1 MTKAIP
7 SAMRAIEIST
17 PGGPEVLRPGQRP
30 VPAPVA
36 GEVLIEVAAAGVN
49 RPDVL
54 QRKGGYPPPPGASD
68 IPGLEVAGTI
78 VALGPQDHSK
88 SAPQDRSKSAPQV
101 HAWKIG
107 DEVCA
112 LVTGGGY
119 AEYVAAPAVQCLP
132 VPRGLTLEQAASLP
146 ETFFTVWV
154 NVFQRGALKNDETL
168 LVQGG
173 SSGIGVTAIQMARA
187 FGHQVFVTAGT
198 AEKCAAC
205 EKLGATRAINYR
217 NEDFVAV
224 IKQLTGGRGVD
235 VILDMVGGDYVPREL
250 AVLADDGRL
259 SLIAFLGGTK
269 TALDMTDIL
278 RRRLTITGSTLRPR
292 PVEVKAAISRA
303 LREKVWPLIEAGK
316 IRPVIY
322 RTFGLEEA
330 AAAHAL
336 MESSEHVGK
345 IMLRVRK
352 ND

>member
-1 MTKAIP
+1 
-7 SAMRAIEIST
+7 MRAIEITT
-17 PGGPEVLRPGQRP
+17 PGGPDVLRLGQRP
-30 VPAPVA
+30 VPAPA
-36 GEVLIEVAAAGVN
+36 TGEVLIEVATAGVN

-54 QRKGGYPPPPGASD
+54 QRKGGYAPPPGASD
-68 IPGLEVAGTI
+68 IPGLEVAGKV
-78 VALGPQDHSK
+78 VATGPNVDE
-88 SAPQDRSKSAPQV
+88 
-101 HAWKIG
+101 WKIG

-119 AEYVAAPAVQCLP
+119 AEYVAAPSAQCLP
-132 VPRGLTLEQAASLP
+132 IPKGLTLEQAASLP
-146 ETFFTVWV
+146 ETFFTVWI
-154 NVFQRGALKNDETL
+154 NVFQRGGLKNHETL

-187 FGHQVFVTAGT
+187 FGHRVFVTAGT
-198 AEKCAAC
+198 AEKCAEC

-217 NEDFVAV
+217 SEDFVAV
-224 IKQLTGGRGVD
+224 IKELTAGRGVD

-250 AVLADDGRL
+250 SCLAEDGRL

-269 TALDMTDIL
+269 ASLDMTDIL

-292 PVEVKAAISRA
+292 PVEVKAAIARA
-303 LREKVWPLIEAGK
+303 LREKVWPLIEAGR

-322 RTFGLEEA
+322 KTFELEQA

-345 IMLRVRK
+345 IMLNVRGK
-352 ND
+352 N

>member
-1 MTKAIP
+1 
-7 SAMRAIEIST
+7 MRAIEIST

-30 VPAPVA
+30 VPSPTA

-68 IPGLEVAGTI
+68 IPGLEVSGTI
-78 VALGPQDHSK
+78 VALGPQAK
-88 SAPQDRSKSAPQV
+88 SDLAPQGNS
-101 HAWKIG
+101 WKIG

-119 AEYVAAPAVQCLP
+119 AEYVAAPAAQCLP

-154 NVFQRGALKNDETL
+154 NVFQRGALKSDETL

-173 SSGIGVTAIQMARA
+173 SSGIGVTAIQMAHA
-187 FGHQVFVTAGT
+187 FGHRVFATAGT

-205 EKLGATRAINYR
+205 EKLGAARAINYR

-250 AVLADDGRL
+250 ACLAEDGRL

-269 TALDMTDIL
+269 TSLDMTDIL

-292 PVEVKAAISRA
+292 PVEVKAAIARA

-322 RTFGLEEA
+322 RTFGLEQA

-345 IMLRVRK
+345 IVLSVGKK
-352 ND
+352 N

>member
-1 MTKAIP
+1 MTLP
-7 SAMRAIEIST
+7 SHMKAIEITT
-17 PGGPEVLRPGQRP
+17 PGGPEVLRPTQRP
-30 VPAPVA
+30 VPSPAA

-54 QRKGGYPPPPGASD
+54 QRKGGYAPPPGASD
-68 IPGLEVAGTI
+68 IPGLEVAGTV
-78 VALGPQDHSK
+78 VALGSHAS
-88 SAPQDRSKSAPQV
+88 
-101 HAWKIG
+101 AWKVG
-107 DEVCA
+107 DKVCA

-119 AEYVAAPAVQCLP
+119 AEYVAAPAAQCLP
-132 VPRGLTLEQAASLP
+132 IPKGLTLEQAASLP

-154 NVFQRGALKNDETL
+154 NVFERGALKGDETL

-173 SSGIGVTAIQMARA
+173 SSGIGVTAIQIAHA
-187 FGHQVFVTAGT
+187 LGHRVFVTAGS

-224 IKQLTGGRGVD
+224 IKELTEGRGVD

-250 AVLADDGRL
+250 ACLANDGRL

-269 TALDMTDIL
+269 TSLDLSDIL
-278 RRRLTITGSTLRPR
+278 RRRLTITGSALRPR
-292 PVEVKAAISRA
+292 TVEFKAGVAQS

-322 RTFGLEEA
+322 KTFALEEA
-330 AAAHAL
+330 AAAHSL

-345 IMLRVRK
+345 IMLRVSGK
-352 ND
+352 N